1 MFTEKLEKFECD
13 EKVTG
18 GALEAC
24 SYKRMYFWSRIW
36 SILLRDASLSFQTDV
51 CLV

>member
-1 MFTEKLEKFECD
+1 MFTEKLEKFEYD

-24 SYKRMYFWSRIW
+24 SYKGCISGVGFGAYS
-36 SILLRDASLSFQTDV
+36 
-51 CLV
+51 